1 MNMLSTL
8 FLSST
13 EVFGIE
19 IFDNDFYKLLVLF
32 GLNFLSTIILARFI
46 YYPYNNKK
54 REFIFAYMV
63 VSSVIFFL
71 CFALKAFKFNTGVAI
86 GLFALLGVIRFRT
99 DTITLKEMAYLFV
112 FIGVSMIN
120 AFSKKMSLYEIGFIN
135 LAFISLT
142 AIGEKLLQ
150 QKTVSRQTA
159 NFELTYG
166 NLENLKTENYE
177 VLKNDISSATGLKIE
192 SVKITS
198 MDLKTKEAK
207 LKVYYEK

>member
-1 MNMLSTL
+1 MDMLSTL
-8 FLSST
+8 FLSSP

-150 QKTVSRQTA
+150 QKTVSRRTA

>member
-1 MNMLSTL
+1 MNTL
-8 FLSST
+8 NTFFLSST

-19 IFDNDFYKLLVLF
+19 VFDNDFYKLLVLF

-99 DTITLKEMAYLFV
+99 DTISLKEMAYLFV

-135 LAFISLT
+135 LAFISIT
-142 AIGEKLLQ
+142 AIGEMLLQ
-150 QKTVSRQTA
+150 QKTVVKRTA
-159 NFELTYG
+159 NFELTYA
-166 NLENLKTENYE
+166 NLTNLNPENYPA
-177 VLKNDISSATGLKIE
+177 LKADISSKTGLNVQ

-198 MDLKTKEAK
+198 IDLKTNEAK
-207 LKVYYEK
+207 LKVYFEK

>member
-1 MNMLSTL
+1 M
-8 FLSST
+8 
-13 EVFGIE
+13 
-19 IFDNDFYKLLVLF
+19 
-32 GLNFLSTIILARFI
+32 
-46 YYPYNNKK
+46 
-54 REFIFAYMV
+54 
-63 VSSVIFFL
+63 
-71 CFALKAFKFNTGVAI
+71 AI

-150 QKTVSRQTA
+150 QKTVSRRTA

-192 SVKITS
+192 SVKIIS

>member
-8 FLSST
+8 FLSSP

-150 QKTVSRQTA
+150 QKTVSRRTA

>member
-1 MNMLSTL
+1 MDMLFTL
-8 FLSST
+8 FLSSP

-150 QKTVSRQTA
+150 QKTVSRRTA

>member
-8 FLSST
+8 FLSSP

-150 QKTVSRQTA
+150 QKTVSRRTA

-192 SVKITS
+192 SVKIIS